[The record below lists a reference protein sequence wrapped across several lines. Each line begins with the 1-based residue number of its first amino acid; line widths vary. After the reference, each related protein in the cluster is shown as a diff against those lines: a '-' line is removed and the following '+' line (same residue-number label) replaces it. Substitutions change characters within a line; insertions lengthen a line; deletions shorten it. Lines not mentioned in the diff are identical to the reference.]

1 MFMQVLFAAVK
12 GVLAVGVAML
22 FIGDAKA
29 QVPIE
34 DESGTITMTGTVEEI
49 EVPERLIT
57 VIGLGGNT
65 IAAVIS
71 PDVKDIKEI
80 KLKETVTIQFTQE
93 VATALRQSDEAPQTK
108 EEGLVNEEEAGMD
121 MNAPTVA
128 EQDWVESTPSGG
140 ESDLT
145 TIEVTDT
152 ISAINRQQRLVTFAG
167 TGGKTRTIYIAPG
180 VPGFDGLEVGDEVV
194 LEVTRAV
201 VVNITLK
208 RA

>member
-1 MFMQVLFAAVK
+1 MQVLFAAVK

>member
-1 MFMQVLFAAVK
+1 MQVLFAAVK

-57 VIGLGGNT
+57 VIGTGGNT

-152 ISAINRQQRLVTFAG
+152 ISAINRQKRLVTFAG